1 VNGTTHQPGR
11 SAICA
16 QCVAQLQDY
25 LDGNLERELSLRFFL
40 HLRECSACQGELE
53 ELKRVVQRLES
64 LPEVP
69 VPADFDA
76 RILSSIPYA
85 AYRAME
91 PIRRERVPVFLEE
104 TFLPAAVRS
113 PVVRMAGLAAA
124 AVAGAGLAAGRLPDW
139 SAAVCALGLV
149 PELLVRLQRLARR
162 ARLAQE
168 RSGGG

>member
-1 VNGTTHQPGR
+1 
-11 SAICA
+11 
-16 QCVAQLQDY
+16 
-25 LDGNLERELSLRFFL
+25 
-40 HLRECSACQGELE
+40 
-53 ELKRVVQRLES
+53 VQRLES

-91 PIRRERVPVFLEE
+91 PIRRERVPVYLEE
-104 TFLPAAVRS
+104 TFLPATVRS

-124 AVAGAGLAAGRLPDW
+124 AIAGAGLVTGGLPDW
-139 SAAVCALGLV
+139 SVAVCALGLV